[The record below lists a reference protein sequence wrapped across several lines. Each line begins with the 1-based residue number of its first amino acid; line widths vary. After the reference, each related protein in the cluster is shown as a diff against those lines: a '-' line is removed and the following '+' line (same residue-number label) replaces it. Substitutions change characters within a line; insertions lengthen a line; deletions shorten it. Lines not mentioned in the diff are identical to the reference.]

1 WSSSSVE
8 CSPGNNQSI
17 NNASGFN
24 AMPAGWYCAALHQM
38 SEFHEAVWFW
48 TCTHWGSNDTEQ
60 YDFFEMR
67 RDKVSVELQ
76 HDPATYGMSV
86 RCVKN

>member
-48 TCTHWGSNDTEQ
+48 CSPNVIFENNSMYHF
-60 YDFFEMR
+60 YEMR

-86 RCVKN
+86 RCVKD